1 MVQHLPHGKKKG
13 HEAPRT
19 IGELPPAVGAE
30 AAKAVEVVKHGQS
43 ETAAEVKKL
52 EVERLKERIAGL
64 KDRLEEIA
72 ELAVAEG
79 CPDPRAKKKSA

>member
-1 MVQHLPHGKKKG
+1 MPKPEKKLPEKPMK
-13 HEAPRT
+13 
-19 IGELPPAVGAE
+19 IGEMPKAVGEE
-30 AAKAVEVVKHGQS
+30 AAKAVEMVKHGQA
-43 ETAAEVKKL
+43 ETAGEIKKL

-79 CPDPRAKKKSA
+79 CPDPRAKKKA